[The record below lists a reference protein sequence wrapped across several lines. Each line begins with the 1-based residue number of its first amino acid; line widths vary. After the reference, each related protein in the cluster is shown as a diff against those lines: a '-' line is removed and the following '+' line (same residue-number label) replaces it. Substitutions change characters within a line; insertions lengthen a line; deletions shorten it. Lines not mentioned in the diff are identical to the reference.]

1 MRGTGR
7 LFLWRGR
14 LRGGQRLVRIL
25 FCRLRPIRAQRLMS
39 LAIGR
44 SGQHSRARL
53 LCLIALIGLPLP
65 GGATEIRGSGYIK
78 YFATAIDPPVVNGK
92 DGPTEGASLSRAR
105 LRLLL
110 ERRPISVELAYELA
124 SRIEPAGSG
133 ALGGIGVALAQ
144 SLPRPSPLT
153 YRAVDLRRRLY
164 PSPGDAVSSFSLRQN
179 LDRLLVTWSAAAF
192 DVYAGRQPIAF
203 GSARIVNP
211 TDVLAPFT
219 YEELDKEERI
229 GVDSLRLRFPLGD
242 LSELDAGYV
251 FGDDL
256 KWSRSAAFVRS
267 RLYVSTTDVSPLI
280 LFFRRHLLIGL
291 DLARAIRGAGWWLET
306 GYVFAD
312 DDAYASDAGEGD
324 YLRLSTGL
332 DYSLSPAL
340 YGLLEYHYSDAGS
353 GSSGGYL
360 QRGGRT
366 PFVDG
371 GVYLLGRHYLAP
383 AATWQVTPLLVVT
396 GQGLVNLQDRSSLVG
411 PRLEYS
417 FADEVFLELG
427 AFVGI
432 GEGLVSVKD
441 TPEADLY
448 ARSEFGLYPN
458 TFFGSLRLYF

>member
-7 LFLWRGR
+7 LFLW
-14 LRGGQRLVRIL
+14 RGGQRLVRIL

-44 SGQHSRARL
+44 TGQHSRARL
-53 LCLIALIGLPLP
+53 LCLIALICLPLP

-78 YFATAIDPPVVNGK
+78 HFATAIDPPGVDGK

-110 ERRPISVELAYELA
+110 ERGPISVELAYELA
-124 SRIEPAGSG
+124 SEPGGS
-133 ALGGIGVALAQ
+133 GGIGDALAP
-144 SLPRPSPLT
+144 SLPRSTPLT

-256 KWSRSAAFVRS
+256 RWSRSAAFVRS
-267 RLYVSTTDVSPLI
+267 RLYVSKTDVSPLI

-360 QRGGRT
+360 QRAGRT

-432 GEGLVSVKD
+432 GEGLVFVKG
-441 TPEADLY
+441 TPETDH
-448 ARSEFGLYPN
+448 ARSEFGLYSD